1 MGRKNKREKSR
12 GVQGGRRKDSRRSK
26 PKPCQLCA
34 GAVADWKD
42 TSTLRR
48 YMSDKGRIRGR
59 SATGLCPRDQR
70 KLATAVK
77 NAREMAL
84 LPYVGSSR

>member
-59 SATGLCPRDQR
+59 SMTGLCPRDQR

-84 LPYVGSSR
+84 LPYVSNGR

>member
-1 MGRKNKREKSR
+1 MGRKNKRAPKGAVR
-12 GVQGGRRKDSRRSK
+12 GRRQDFRRGK

-42 TSTLRR
+42 TSTLRK
-48 YMSDKGRIRGR
+48 YLSDRGKIRNR
-59 SATGLCPRDQR
+59 RVTGLCPSDQR

-84 LPYVGSSR
+84 LPYVGNGR